1 MGFKLINDGASIRIE
16 NGSKILFVTKDQVKT
31 IDTIQNN
38 IVRIDIGEGPLKNIF
53 INYQDVET
61 PVVASANELRD
72 LINQM
77 LLSGNYD
84 GSDAKEATQ
93 LTILNQIQTISGI
106 LATIKD
112 RETDLLQTEPSRV
125 DESNPNMIY
134 RGWHAAFGVPDVNE
148 WAIERIT
155 MVNDEEIHE
164 WAFGT
169 KRQIYAWNNRAG
181 LQYQPWT
188 HELPIPAPLPD
199 SNPPVVPD
207 PGQVQ
212 G

>member
-16 NGSKILFVTKDQVKT
+16 NGSKILFVTKEQIKT

-77 LLSGNYD
+77 LLSDNFTG
-84 GSDAKEATQ
+84 GDAKEQTQ
-93 LTILNQIQTISGI
+93 LSILNVLQGYAAILQTV
-106 LATIKD
+106 KE
-112 RETDLLQTEPSRV
+112 RETDISRLEPSRV

-134 RGWHAAFGVPDVNE
+134 RGWHAALGLPDQNE
-148 WAIERIT
+148 WAIER
-155 MVNDEEIHE
+155 VRQVGDEIFHE
-164 WAFGT
+164 WAFGH
-169 KRQIYAWNNRAG
+169 KKQIYKWQDRASINY
-181 LQYQPWT
+181 LPYD
-188 HELPIPAPLPD
+188 HELPIPGPLPE
-199 SNPPVVPD
+199 
-207 PGQVQ
+207 
-212 G
+212 

>member
-16 NGSKILFVTKDQVKT
+16 NGAKILFVTKDQVKT

-53 INYQDVET
+53 INYQDVEQ

-77 LLSGNYD
+77 LLTENYA
-84 GSDAKEATQ
+84 GGDAKEVTQ
-93 LTILNQIQTISGI
+93 LSILNQIQSIATS

-112 RETDLLQTEPSRV
+112 KEIDFSQFEPTRV
-125 DESNPNMIY
+125 DESNPNLVY
-134 RGWHAAFGVPDVNE
+134 RGWHARFGEPDVAE

-155 MVNDEEIHE
+155 RVNDEEIHE
-164 WAFGT
+164 WAFGH
-169 KRQIYAWNNRAG
+169 KKQIYIWNDR
-181 LQYQPWT
+181 LSLSYLPWD
-188 HELPIPAPLPD
+188 HDLAVPLPPAP
-199 SNPPVVPD
+199 PVNTNEP
-207 PGQVQ
+207 
-212 G
+212 